1 MSEQIPR
8 IRLDA
13 LDEPPN
19 VLLLKEA
26 YERLGFVVITEHG
39 INATMIDPFL
49 AMFQDFFSWPQQRKL
64 DFRLAG
70 AAGARG
76 YTPFGVETA
85 KGSYWVDLKEFWHI
99 GRELEHDHSYRRYM
113 PENVWIDAIAGFKR
127 RCLEVFEAF
136 DRTGCQILRAIASV
150 LELPA
155 DFFEDKVN
163 MGNSVLRV
171 IHYPPLPAGPTKSLR
186 AGAHEDIN
194 VITLLLGA
202 EEPGL
207 QVCTRSGQW
216 LSVNPEPGAMVVN
229 VGDMLQRLSNG
240 VLRSTSHRVLNPSGA
255 AATRSRYSM
264 PFFLHFNPD
273 FLIEALP
280 SCCGPGKA
288 QAAAAILADDYLQER
303 LREIRLR

>member
-1 MSEQIPR
+1 MFCGGQPILARSLMSEQIPR

-85 KGSYWVDLKEFWHI
+85 KGSDWVDLKEFWHI

-186 AGAHEDIN
+186 
-194 VITLLLGA
+194 
-202 EEPGL
+202 EP
-207 QVCTRSGQW
+207 
-216 LSVNPEPGAMVVN
+216 
-229 VGDMLQRLSNG
+229 LQRFWLTIICKSAC
-240 VLRSTSHRVLNPSGA
+240 VRSA
-255 AATRSRYSM
+255 
-264 PFFLHFNPD
+264 
-273 FLIEALP
+273 
-280 SCCGPGKA
+280 
-288 QAAAAILADDYLQER
+288 
-303 LREIRLR
+303 